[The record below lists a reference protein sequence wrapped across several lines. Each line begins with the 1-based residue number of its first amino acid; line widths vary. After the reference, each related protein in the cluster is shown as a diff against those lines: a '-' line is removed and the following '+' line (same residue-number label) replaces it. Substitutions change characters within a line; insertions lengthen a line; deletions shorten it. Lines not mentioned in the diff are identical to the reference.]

1 MELSIEGLSKRFGSK
16 VAVDNISVTLQPG
29 VYGLL
34 GANGAG
40 KTTLMRMV
48 CDILK
53 FFMTEKRLRN

>member
-34 GANGAG
+34 GANVP
-40 KTTLMRMV
+40 RY
-48 CDILK
+48 ILK
-53 FFMTEKRLRN
+53 A